1 MKYLKCAS
9 RWVGN
14 LLPNQVPW
22 PPAISNAALSGPAKT
37 VTGDFLVDAEALA
50 ACLKRVSSDYK
61 VTSMQRRALLKLA
74 ALSTIGLARA
84 QANPPPSIHNKE
96 PITMNDV
103 IIIGG
108 SFAGLAGALQLGRAR
123 RKVTVL
129 DTGLPRNRFA
139 GHSHGLLGHD
149 HKPPLDI
156 LAEARQQLA
165 RYPTIRLVNARADG
179 VSGAI
184 DDFSVLTADSE
195 SLRARRLILSYGVA
209 DQMPDVPGFAESW
222 GTSIVPCPYCDGFE
236 VAGRHWGLVW
246 SGPQSHQSA
255 RLFHDW
261 TDKLTVFADGHDIPP
276 DIQVDLAGRKIPVAL
291 GRIVEIAHH
300 KGQITTVNLDTGRN
314 IAVDVLFA
322 HPRNKPSASLHE
334 SLGLATVDTP
344 TGIVLKVDERRQTS
358 MPGIYAAGDLAT
370 PFLPSVTQAS
380 SQGAM
385 AGIFAQQSM
394 LA

>member
-1 MKYLKCAS
+1 M
-9 RWVGN
+9 
-14 LLPNQVPW
+14 
-22 PPAISNAALSGPAKT
+22 
-37 VTGDFLVDAEALA
+37 D
-50 ACLKRVSSDYK
+50 
-61 VTSMQRRALLKLA
+61 
-74 ALSTIGLARA
+74 
-84 QANPPPSIHNKE
+84 
-96 PITMNDV
+96 DV

-149 HKPPLDI
+149 HKPPVDI
-156 LAEARQQLA
+156 LAEARRQLV
-165 RYPTIRLVNARADG
+165 RYPTIKLVNARADS

-184 DDFSVLTADSE
+184 DNFSVLTADGE
-195 SLRARRLILSYGVA
+195 SLRARRLILSYGVV
-209 DQMPDVPGFAESW
+209 DQMPDVPGFAEGW

-236 VAGRHWGLVW
+236 VAGQHWGLVW
-246 SGPQSHQSA
+246 SGPQSHNQV

-261 TDKLTVFADGHDIPP
+261 TDRLTLFADGHDIPP
-276 DIQVDLAGRKIPVAL
+276 DIRADLARRNIPVVE
-291 GRIVEIAHH
+291 GRITEIAHH
-300 KGQITTVNLDTGRN
+300 GGHIATVKLDTGPN
-314 IAVDVLFA
+314 VAVDILFA

-334 SLGLATVDTP
+334 SLGLATANTP
-344 TGIVLKVDERRQTS
+344 LGIVLKVDERRETS

-370 PFLPSVTQAS
+370 PLTPSVTLAS

-394 LA
+394 LV

>member
-1 MKYLKCAS
+1 M
-9 RWVGN
+9 
-14 LLPNQVPW
+14 
-22 PPAISNAALSGPAKT
+22 
-37 VTGDFLVDAEALA
+37 D
-50 ACLKRVSSDYK
+50 
-61 VTSMQRRALLKLA
+61 
-74 ALSTIGLARA
+74 
-84 QANPPPSIHNKE
+84 
-96 PITMNDV
+96 DV

-156 LAEARQQLA
+156 LVEARQQLA
-165 RYPTIRLVNARADG
+165 RYPTIKLVRARADS

-184 DDFSVLTADSE
+184 DGFSVLTGDGE
-195 SLRARRLILSYGVA
+195 SLGARRLILSYGVA
-209 DQMPDVPGFAESW
+209 DQMPDVPGFAEGW

-236 VAGRHWGLVW
+236 VAGQHWGLVW
-246 SGPQSHQSA
+246 SGPQSHNQA
-255 RLFHDW
+255 RLFLDW
-261 TDKLTVFADGHDIPP
+261 TDKLTVFANGRDIPP
-276 DIQVDLAGRKIPVAL
+276 DIQADLARRKIPVVD
-291 GRIVEIAHH
+291 GRIAEIAHH
-300 KGQITTVNLDTGRN
+300 KGHIAIVNLDTGRN
-314 IAVDVLFA
+314 VAVDILFA
-322 HPRNKPSASLHE
+322 HPRTKPSASLHE

-344 TGIVLKVDERRQTS
+344 GGIVLKVDERRQTS
-358 MPGIYAAGDLAT
+358 MPGIYGAGDLTT

-394 LA
+394 LV